1 MSTVL
6 KISGVTKIFGGLT
19 ALDSVSF
26 ELEKGKVL
34 GLVGPNGSG
43 KSTLL
48 NVLSGV
54 YRPEGGSVTLH
65 ERDVTGLAP
74 YLITTQGMART
85 FQNLQ
90 LFQGLSVGDNVM
102 VGRTCRMGS
111 TLVGSIFGSPF
122 ARKEEREAKEQA
134 RSLLSLVGLERFMDE
149 PPSMLSYGQRRLL
162 EIARALASSPSVLM
176 LDEPCA
182 GLSQGEADELAAF
195 IRTVSAQG
203 TAVIVIEHNMRFI
216 MGLVDHIVAL
226 NFGRKI
232 AEGDPRSIRENEDV
246 IAAYLGRKK
255 RHAEN

>member
-1 MSTVL
+1 MTSAL
-6 KISGVTKIFGGLT
+6 KVSGITKIFGGLT
-19 ALDSVSF
+19 ALDDVSF
-26 ELEKGKVL
+26 ELEQGRIL

-54 YRPEGGSVTLH
+54 YKPDGGEVSLHGKNVT
-65 ERDVTGLAP
+65 RLAP
-74 YLITTQGMART
+74 YRVTAEGMART

-90 LFQGLSVGDNVM
+90 LFQGLTVGENVL
-102 VGRTCRMGS
+102 VGRTCRMRS
-111 TLVGSIFGSPF
+111 TLFGSIFGSPF
-122 ARKEEREAKEQA
+122 ARSEEKAAREQA
-134 RSLLSLVGLERFMDE
+134 RSLLTLVGLERFIDQR
-149 PPSMLSYGQRRLL
+149 PSTLSYGQRRLL

-195 IRTVSAQG
+195 IRPVAEKG

-216 MGLVDHIVAL
+216 MGLADHIVAL

-232 AEGDPRSIRENEDV
+232 AEGDPRSIRENEEV
-246 IAAYLGRKK
+246 IAAYLGRKRYAK
-255 RHAEN
+255 N

>member
-1 MSTVL
+1 VL
-6 KISGVTKIFGGLT
+6 
-19 ALDSVSF
+19 
-26 ELEKGKVL
+26 
-34 GLVGPNGSG
+34 
-43 KSTLL
+43 
-48 NVLSGV
+48 
-54 YRPEGGSVTLH
+54 
-65 ERDVTGLAP
+65 
-74 YLITTQGMART
+74 
-85 FQNLQ
+85 
-90 LFQGLSVGDNVM
+90 
-102 VGRTCRMGS
+102 VGRTCRMSS
-111 TLVGSIFGSPF
+111 TLVGSIFGSSF
-122 ARKEEREAKEQA
+122 SRKEEREAKEQA
-134 RSLLSLVGLERFMDE
+134 RSLLSLVGLERFINE
-149 PPSMLSYGQRRLL
+149 PPSTLSYGQRRLL

-203 TAVIVIEHNMRFI
+203 TSVIVIEHNMRFI

>member
-1 MSTVL
+1 MNTVL
-6 KISGVTKIFGGLT
+6 KVSGVTKVFGGLT
-19 ALDSVSF
+19 ALDSVGF
-26 ELEKGKVL
+26 ELAKGQVL

-54 YRPEGGSVTLH
+54 YKPEGGEVNLH
-65 ERDVTGLAP
+65 GRNVTGLAP
-74 YLITTQGMART
+74 YLVTTQGMART

-90 LFQGLSVGDNVM
+90 LFQGLTVGENVL
-102 VGRTCRMGS
+102 VGRTCRMQSTVLGS
-111 TLVGSIFGSPF
+111 VFGSRF
-122 ARKEEREAKEQA
+122 ARAEEKAAKEQA
-134 RSLLSLVGLERFMDE
+134 RSLLALVGLERFLDE
-149 PPSMLSYGQRRLL
+149 PPSTLSYGQRRLL

-195 IRTVSAQG
+195 IKTVSAEG

-246 IAAYLGRKK
+246 IAAYLGRK
-255 RHAEN
+255 RHVEN